1 MLKRKKDLA
10 QRKVVKQDDLITTYE
25 NAISWYQNNKKR
37 VTNVGI
43 ALVVVI
49 AAGWFYLNNQHQ
61 NNEKAALE
69 FAKVFAYYDNGQYQ
83 IAMNGIPEKNV
94 RGLTAIVGDY
104 GSTQYGNL
112 SKFYLANCLYNTGDV
127 EKALAM
133 FEDADLDSPLLE
145 ASRLAGIAV
154 CYEAKGNFAEAA
166 KNFEKAGKYSANDPN
181 APDNL
186 ANAARDY
193 AKAGDKDQAIEL
205 YQLIKKEHASSAAAR
220 EVEKRIEELRG

>member
-25 NAISWYQNNKKR
+25 NAISWYQNNKKL

-69 FAKVFAYYDNGQYQ
+69 FAKVFTYYDNGQYQ

-94 RGLTAIVGDY
+94 RGLKAIVGDY
-104 GSTQYGNL
+104 GSTQFGNL
-112 SKFYLANCLYNTGDV
+112 SKFYLANCLYNTGDE

-154 CYEAKGNFAEAA
+154 CYEAKGNFTEAA